1 MLIIANK
8 FFKKIF
14 FTLMIIFFFNFNS
27 YSIENK
33 IILKINNLIITSIDI
48 AEEEKYLSILNP
60 KLLSL
65 DKDKLEIVAK
75 TSLIREKIKEIEIS
89 NHKLN
94 PIDDKYIEN
103 VIRSIYN
110 KIGINNKKDFINYV
124 ESKNLDYENIK
135 NKLKIEAQW
144 NQIIINKFLNELK
157 IDEKKI
163 KKEILMSKESSN
175 MNYFLYEILY
185 TAENKKKSDLLGK
198 IIAKSIVDNGFE
210 NTASIYSISESSK
223 SGGRLGWISEKS
235 LNKKIL
241 SIISKLKINTVSKP
255 IIIPGGT
262 LLLLVKEKKEIE
274 NKIDIETQISK
285 RVNDLRNEQLNQF
298 SNIYFLKVKKN
309 MTIHEK

>member
-1 MLIIANK
+1 MLIINYK
-8 FFKKIF
+8 FFKKILV
-14 FTLMIIFFFNFNS
+14 TLMIIFFFNFNS

-33 IILKINNLIITSIDI
+33 IILKINNLIITSIDL

-60 KLLSL
+60 NLLSL

-110 KIGINNKKDFINYV
+110 KIGINSKKDFINYIK
-124 ESKNLDYENIK
+124 SKNLDYENIK

-163 KKEILMSKESSN
+163 KKEILMSKKSSE

-235 LNKKIL
+235 LNKKIFN
-241 SIISKLKINTVSKP
+241 IISKLKINTVSKP

-262 LLLLVKEKKEIE
+262 LLLLVKKKKEIE
-274 NKIDIETQISK
+274 NKIDIEKQISK

-309 MTIHEK
+309 MIIHEK

>member
-1 MLIIANK
+1 MLIINYK
-8 FFKKIF
+8 FFKKILV
-14 FTLMIIFFFNFNS
+14 TLMIIFFFNFNS

-110 KIGINNKKDFINYV
+110 KIGINSKKDFINYIK
-124 ESKNLDYENIK
+124 SKNLDYENIK

-163 KKEILMSKESSN
+163 KKEILMSKKSSE

-235 LNKKIL
+235 LNKKIFN
-241 SIISKLKINTVSKP
+241 IISKLKINTVSKP

-262 LLLLVKEKKEIE
+262 LLLLVKKKKEIE

-309 MTIHEK
+309 MIIHEK

>member
-1 MLIIANK
+1 MLIINYK
-8 FFKKIF
+8 FFKKILV
-14 FTLMIIFFFNFNS
+14 TLMIIFFFNFNS

-33 IILKINNLIITSIDI
+33 IILKINNLIITSIDL

-60 KLLSL
+60 NLLSL

-110 KIGINNKKDFINYV
+110 KIGINSKKDFINYIK
-124 ESKNLDYENIK
+124 SKNLDYENIK

-163 KKEILMSKESSN
+163 KKEILMSKKSSE

-235 LNKKIL
+235 LNKKIFN
-241 SIISKLKINTVSKP
+241 IISKLKINTVSKP

-262 LLLLVKEKKEIE
+262 LLLLVKKKKEIE

-309 MTIHEK
+309 MIIHEK

>member
-1 MLIIANK
+1 MLIINYK

-33 IILKINNLIITSIDI
+33 IILKINNLIITSIDL

-60 KLLSL
+60 NLLSL

-110 KIGINNKKDFINYV
+110 KIGINSKKDFINYIK
-124 ESKNLDYENIK
+124 SKNLDYENIK

-163 KKEILMSKESSN
+163 KKEILMSKKSSE

-235 LNKKIL
+235 LNKKIFN
-241 SIISKLKINTVSKP
+241 IISKLKINTVSKP

-262 LLLLVKEKKEIE
+262 ILLLVKKKKEIE
-274 NKIDIETQISK
+274 NKIDIEPQISK

-309 MTIHEK
+309 MIIHEK

>member
-1 MLIIANK
+1 MLIITYK

-33 IILKINNLIITSIDI
+33 IILKINNLIITSIDL

-60 KLLSL
+60 NLLSL

-110 KIGINNKKDFINYV
+110 KIGINSKKDFINYIK
-124 ESKNLDYENIK
+124 SKNLDYENIK

-163 KKEILMSKESSN
+163 KKEILMSKKSSE

-210 NTASIYSISESSK
+210 NTVSIYSISESSK

-235 LNKKIL
+235 LNKKIFN
-241 SIISKLKINTVSKP
+241 IISKLKINTVSKP

-262 LLLLVKEKKEIE
+262 LLLLVKKKKEIE

-309 MTIHEK
+309 MIIHEK

>member
-1 MLIIANK
+1 M
-8 FFKKIF
+8 
-14 FTLMIIFFFNFNS
+14 
-27 YSIENK
+27 
-33 IILKINNLIITSIDI
+33 
-48 AEEEKYLSILNP
+48 
-60 KLLSL
+60 
-65 DKDKLEIVAK
+65 
-75 TSLIREKIKEIEIS
+75 
-89 NHKLN
+89 
-94 PIDDKYIEN
+94 
-103 VIRSIYN
+103 
-110 KIGINNKKDFINYV
+110 
-124 ESKNLDYENIK
+124 DYENIK

>member
-1 MLIIANK
+1 MLIINYK

-110 KIGINNKKDFINYV
+110 KIGINSKKDFINYIK
-124 ESKNLDYENIK
+124 SKNLDYENIK

-163 KKEILMSKESSN
+163 KKEILMSKKSSE

-235 LNKKIL
+235 LNKKIFN
-241 SIISKLKINTVSKP
+241 IISKLKINTVSKP

-262 LLLLVKEKKEIE
+262 LLLLVKKKKEIE

-309 MTIHEK
+309 MIIHEK

>member
-1 MLIIANK
+1 
-8 FFKKIF
+8 
-14 FTLMIIFFFNFNS
+14 MIIFFFNFNS

-33 IILKINNLIITSIDI
+33 IILKINNLIITSIDL

-60 KLLSL
+60 NLLSL

-110 KIGINNKKDFINYV
+110 KIGINSKKDFINYIK
-124 ESKNLDYENIK
+124 SKNLDYENIK

-163 KKEILMSKESSN
+163 KKEILMSKKSSE

-235 LNKKIL
+235 LNKKIFN
-241 SIISKLKINTVSKP
+241 IISKLKINTVSKP

-262 LLLLVKEKKEIE
+262 LLLLVKKKKEIE

-309 MTIHEK
+309 MIIHEK

>member
-33 IILKINNLIITSIDI
+33 IILKINNLIITSIDL

-60 KLLSL
+60 NLLSL

-110 KIGINNKKDFINYV
+110 KIGINSKKDFINYIK
-124 ESKNLDYENIK
+124 SKNLDYENIK

>member
-262 LLLLVKEKKEIE
+262 LLLLIKEKKEIE

-309 MTIHEK
+309 MIIHEK

>member
-1 MLIIANK
+1 M
-8 FFKKIF
+8 
-14 FTLMIIFFFNFNS
+14 
-27 YSIENK
+27 
-33 IILKINNLIITSIDI
+33 
-48 AEEEKYLSILNP
+48 
-60 KLLSL
+60 
-65 DKDKLEIVAK
+65 
-75 TSLIREKIKEIEIS
+75 EIEIS

-110 KIGINNKKDFINYV
+110 KIGINSKKDFINYIK
-124 ESKNLDYENIK
+124 SKNLDYENIK

-163 KKEILMSKESSN
+163 KKEILMSKKSSE

-235 LNKKIL
+235 LNKKIFN
-241 SIISKLKINTVSKP
+241 IISKLKINTVSKP

-262 LLLLVKEKKEIE
+262 LLLLVKKKKEIE

-309 MTIHEK
+309 MIIHEK

>member
-1 MLIIANK
+1 
-8 FFKKIF
+8 
-14 FTLMIIFFFNFNS
+14 MIIFFFNFNS

-33 IILKINNLIITSIDI
+33 IILKINNLIITSIDL

-60 KLLSL
+60 NLLSL

-110 KIGINNKKDFINYV
+110 KIGINSKKDFINYIK
-124 ESKNLDYENIK
+124 SKNLDYENIK

-163 KKEILMSKESSN
+163 KKEILMSKKSSE

-235 LNKKIL
+235 LNKKIFN
-241 SIISKLKINTVSKP
+241 IISKLKINTVSKP

>member
-1 MLIIANK
+1 MLIINYK
-8 FFKKIF
+8 FFKKILV
-14 FTLMIIFFFNFNS
+14 TLMIIFFFNFNS

-33 IILKINNLIITSIDI
+33 IILKINNLIITSIDL

-60 KLLSL
+60 NLLSL

-110 KIGINNKKDFINYV
+110 KIGINSKKDFINYIK
-124 ESKNLDYENIK
+124 SKNLDYENIK

-185 TAENKKKSDLLGK
+185 TAENKKKK
-198 IIAKSIVDNGFE
+198 
-210 NTASIYSISESSK
+210 
-223 SGGRLGWISEKS
+223 
-235 LNKKIL
+235 
-241 SIISKLKINTVSKP
+241 
-255 IIIPGGT
+255 
-262 LLLLVKEKKEIE
+262 
-274 NKIDIETQISK
+274 
-285 RVNDLRNEQLNQF
+285 
-298 SNIYFLKVKKN
+298 
-309 MTIHEK
+309 

>member
-1 MLIIANK
+1 
-8 FFKKIF
+8 
-14 FTLMIIFFFNFNS
+14 MIIFFFNFNS

-110 KIGINNKKDFINYV
+110 KIGINSKKDFINYIK
-124 ESKNLDYENIK
+124 SKNLDYENIK

-163 KKEILMSKESSN
+163 KKEILMSKKSSE

-185 TAENKKKSDLLGK
+185 TAENKKKK
-198 IIAKSIVDNGFE
+198 
-210 NTASIYSISESSK
+210 
-223 SGGRLGWISEKS
+223 
-235 LNKKIL
+235 
-241 SIISKLKINTVSKP
+241 
-255 IIIPGGT
+255 
-262 LLLLVKEKKEIE
+262 
-274 NKIDIETQISK
+274 
-285 RVNDLRNEQLNQF
+285 
-298 SNIYFLKVKKN
+298 
-309 MTIHEK
+309 

>member
-1 MLIIANK
+1 MLIINYK

-33 IILKINNLIITSIDI
+33 IILKINNLIITSIDL

-60 KLLSL
+60 NLLSL

-163 KKEILMSKESSN
+163 KKEILMSKKSSE

-235 LNKKIL
+235 LNKKIFN
-241 SIISKLKINTVSKP
+241 IISKLKINTVSKP

-262 LLLLVKEKKEIE
+262 LLLLVKKKKEIE

-309 MTIHEK
+309 MIIHEK

>member
-1 MLIIANK
+1 MLIINYK
-8 FFKKIF
+8 FFKKILV
-14 FTLMIIFFFNFNS
+14 TLMIIFFFNFNS

-33 IILKINNLIITSIDI
+33 IILKINNLIITSIDL

-60 KLLSL
+60 NLLSL

-110 KIGINNKKDFINYV
+110 KIGINSKKDFINYIK
-124 ESKNLDYENIK
+124 SKNLDYENIK

-163 KKEILMSKESSN
+163 KKEILMSKKSSE

-262 LLLLVKEKKEIE
+262 LLLLVKKKKEIE

-309 MTIHEK
+309 MIIHEK

>member
-1 MLIIANK
+1 
-8 FFKKIF
+8 
-14 FTLMIIFFFNFNS
+14 MIIFFFNFNS